1 MMFHR
6 KERRQ
11 NMFGIATVFLV
22 ICNAHGFK
30 MIFTNGHGTEISESV
45 TLQIWIALEN
55 RVNSFRYIFP

>member
-22 ICNAHGFK
+22 ICNAHAFK
-30 MIFTNGHGTEISESV
+30 MIFTCDHGTAYEISESV
-45 TLQIWIALEN
+45 TLQIWIAL
-55 RVNSFRYIFP
+55 